1 MPIAHFLAGLPPSK
15 QALVGVVAAAIN
27 ILSVFERPAWAE
39 RGAQGGGRNKDQTGN
54 MRENQWTRNGKRGD
68 ARPASARH
76 REQEIKAAEN
86 APCVAGLKTCAAAVL
101 IAHVEAGRVPR

>member
-1 MPIAHFLAGLPPSK
+1 M
-15 QALVGVVAAAIN
+15 VGVVAAAIN

-54 MRENQWTRNGKRGD
+54 MRENRGDEVESMDATRNGKRGD
-68 ARPASARH
+68 ARPARARH

-101 IAHVEAGRVPR
+101 IAHVDAEAGRVPR